1 MVLVKELYMSSE
13 EKDFESGT
21 QKKKGLSFPII
32 IAIIAAGVIVLVVT
46 IIFVISIMMNNM
58 KQSIIEVTGKG
69 TTEQKQSSKEK
80 DSNKDKDDDLSKYE
94 YFETGRIV
102 TNPLNSTQYVVVNLG
117 IFYSKMNAKEEQEPD
132 KEFLENQL
140 KRINAIIKHQV
151 NSHVGD
157 SDISAIQIPRDS
169 LVIKFKDKLIPSF
182 RAEKLKLKDVIL
194 VEFIIQ

>member
-32 IAIIAAGVIVLVVT
+32 IAIIAAGVIALVVT

-94 YFETGRIV
+94 YLETGRIV